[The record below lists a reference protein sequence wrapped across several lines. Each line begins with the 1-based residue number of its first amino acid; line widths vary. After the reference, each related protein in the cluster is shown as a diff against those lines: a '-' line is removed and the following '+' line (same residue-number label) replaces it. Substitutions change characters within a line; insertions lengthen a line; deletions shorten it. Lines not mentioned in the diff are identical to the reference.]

1 MGKSTISITIFN
13 GYPMKNPHDFFDRT
27 ISDLRTSLVDF
38 IPPGA
43 LVSGQPRKTTT
54 IHPRIKKTQFNN
66 RRNKKLRVINS
77 DYRYS
82 GTPNCFWV
90 YSSAVNF

>member
-1 MGKSTISITIFN
+1 MI
-13 GYPMKNPHDFFDRT
+13 FFDRT

-66 RRNKKLRVINS
+66 RRNKKIKSDKFRLSLFWDAKLFLGLFIRCEFLIN
-77 DYRYS
+77 D
-82 GTPNCFWV
+82 C
-90 YSSAVNF
+90 